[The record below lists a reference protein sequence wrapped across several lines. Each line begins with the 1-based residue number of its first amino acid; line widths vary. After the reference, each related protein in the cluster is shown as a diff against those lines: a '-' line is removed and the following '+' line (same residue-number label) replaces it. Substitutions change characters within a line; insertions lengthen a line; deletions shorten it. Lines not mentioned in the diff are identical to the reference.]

1 MRERGVLKFVNASG
15 RKVPVSAPAP
25 GECRR
30 CKAHS
35 PETTAPKHWH
45 FQCPHWARLDD
56 PAGSGWGGR
65 RAAFCWRAVPAAVA
79 PEVASGFVA
88 SFADLAS
95 AWERLAKSDERAYP

>member
-1 MRERGVLKFVNASG
+1 MREGGVLKWVKTLG

-45 FQCPHWARLDD
+45 FQCPHWA
-56 PAGSGWGGR
+56 
-65 RAAFCWRAVPAAVA
+65 
-79 PEVASGFVA
+79 
-88 SFADLAS
+88 
-95 AWERLAKSDERAYP
+95 